1 MSVFVSLF
9 SYIKVH
15 IYLKNNFEQ
24 LITCLL
30 TLFRMGLL
38 GAAHGWRL
46 KKTPLLKIFRTCA
59 TMMKVGTVMP
69 YLKNIQKI
77 HESRDLLLEFC

>member
-1 MSVFVSLF
+1 MSVLVYLLI
-9 SYIKVH
+9 YKKVH

-38 GAAHGWRL
+38 RAAHGWRL
-46 KKTPLLKIFRTCA
+46 KKTPLLKIFHTCA
-59 TMMKVGTVMP
+59 TMMKVGTVIP
-69 YLKNIQKI
+69 YLKNIQNI